1 MKKTILGLL
10 VMGLSCA
17 AQAGV
22 VVIGHPQGIDAIS
35 ADVVKQLYLG
45 KDQQLANGSAAQL
58 FELSEGSAERVEFHG
73 KTTGR
78 NDAQLQSNW
87 SRLVF
92 TGKAVAPVIVADS
105 AAMISAV
112 KSQPNAIG
120 YIDEAAVTA
129 EVKVL
134 LKL

>member
-1 MKKTILGLL
+1 MKNTVLGLL
-10 VMGLSCA
+10 MMGLSCA
-17 AQAGV
+17 AQAGI
-22 VVIGHPQGIDAIS
+22 VVIGHAQGVDTLTADA
-35 ADVVKQLYLG
+35 VKQLYLG
-45 KDQQLANGSAAQL
+45 KDQRLPNGATVQLY
-58 FELSEGSAERVEFHG
+58 ELPEGAVTRLEFHS

-92 TGKAVAPVIVADS
+92 TGKAVAPVVVADP
-105 AAMISAV
+105 AAMIAAIQ
-112 KSQPNAIG
+112 SQPNAIG
-120 YIDEAAVTA
+120 YLDEAAVTA